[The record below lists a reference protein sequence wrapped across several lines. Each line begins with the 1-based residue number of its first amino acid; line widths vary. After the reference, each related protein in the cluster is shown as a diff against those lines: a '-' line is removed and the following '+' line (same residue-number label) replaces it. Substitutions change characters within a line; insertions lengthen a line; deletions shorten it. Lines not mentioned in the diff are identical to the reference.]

1 MHSEHLRNVQ
11 ISWVAFGWFVGLA
24 VAAAVLLLLAGAG
37 FSRLGGVAEVA
48 ALAVAVAVGWFGGGF
63 IVGFKAAAAP
73 ILHGAAMALFT
84 FVAWFV
90 LNLVFG
96 GITTGVSAWE
106 YFGGRSLAAALLVQM
121 AAAVAGCWA
130 GYRYTPV
137 RVD

>member
-24 VAAAVLLLLAGAG
+24 AATAVLLLLAGAG
-37 FSRLGGVAEVA
+37 FTGSGGAQETVV
-48 ALAVAVAVGWFGGGF
+48 LAVAVAVGWFVGGF

-73 ILHGAAMALFT
+73 ILHGSAMALFT

-96 GITTGVSAWE
+96 GLTTGTSAWE
-106 YFGGRSLAAALLVQM
+106 FFGARSLAAALLVQVL
-121 AAAVAGCWA
+121 AAIAGCWV

>member
-24 VAAAVLLLLAGAG
+24 AAAAVLLLLAGAG
-37 FSRLGGVAEVA
+37 FTESGGKQETIV
-48 ALAVAVAVGWFGGGF
+48 LTVAVAAGWFMGGF

-84 FVAWFV
+84 FVAWFG
-90 LNLVFG
+90 LNLAFG
-96 GITTGVSAWE
+96 GLTTGASAWE
-106 YFGGRSLAAALLVQM
+106 FFGARSLAAALLVQVL
-121 AAAVAGCWA
+121 AAITGCWL

-137 RVD
+137 KVE

>member
-24 VAAAVLLLLAGAG
+24 AAAAVLLLFAGAG
-37 FSRLGGVAEVA
+37 FSGSSGAGETA
-48 ALAVAVAVGWFGGGF
+48 ALTVAVAAGWFLGGF

-73 ILHGAAMALFT
+73 ILHGAAMGLFT

-96 GITTGVSAWE
+96 GLTTGASAWE
-106 YFGGRSLAAALLVQM
+106 FFGARSLAAALLVQVL
-121 AAAVAGCWA
+121 AAIAGCWV

-137 RVD
+137 RVE

>member
-11 ISWVAFGWFVGLA
+11 ISWVAFGWFIGLA
-24 VAAAVLLLLAGAG
+24 VAATVLLLLAGAG
-37 FSRLGGVAEVA
+37 FSHWGGLAEMI
-48 ALAVAVAVGWFGGGF
+48 ALALAMALGWFVGGF

-73 ILHGAAMALFT
+73 VLHGAAMARFT
-84 FVAWFV
+84 FVAWFA

-96 GITTGVSAWE
+96 GMTTGISAWE
-106 YFGGRSLAAALLVQM
+106 YFGGRSLAAGLLVQVL
-121 AAAVAGCWA
+121 AAIAGCWV

>member
-37 FSRLGGVAEVA
+37 FSNWGGKAEMA
-48 ALAVAVAVGWFGGGF
+48 ALTFAVALGWFVGGF

-73 ILHGAAMALFT
+73 FLHGAAMALFT
-84 FVAWFV
+84 FVAWFG

-96 GITTGVSAWE
+96 GLTTGATAWE
-106 YFGGRSLAAALLVQM
+106 YLGGRSLAAALLVQVV
-121 AAAVAGCWA
+121 AAISGCWV

>member
-24 VAAAVLLLLAGAG
+24 AAAAVLLLLAGAG
-37 FSRLGGVAEVA
+37 LTEAGGMQETGWFLGGFV
-48 ALAVAVAVGWFGGGF
+48 
-63 IVGFKAAAAP
+63 VGFKAAAAP

-96 GITTGVSAWE
+96 GLTTGASAWE
-106 YFGGRSLAAALLVQM
+106 FFGARSLAAALLVQIL
-121 AAAVAGCWA
+121 AAIGGCWL

-137 RVD
+137 RVE